1 MDKGL
6 RKRMMVFRVGRKFR
20 HDSDADSKPFEIS
33 KCINT
38 VLKKLRILL
47 IFIIVTQ
54 ILNAQ
59 WSNDPSV
66 NTTIVNTYGG
76 QVMPLAVSD
85 GKGGAI
91 IFFHERGQ
99 ELYAQRI
106 GWDGYLRWDSA
117 GVPVCTAPNPQFAEA
132 VLSDGKGGSFVVW
145 MDYREYTGSA
155 TFNLTT
161 NSLYVQRID
170 SNGVCLWQNDGV
182 LVRSFLNMEEKPT
195 YQEALAE
202 DGHGG
207 VFIIWVDRRTAESI
221 YDLGKI
227 YLQHVDSSGV
237 VLFEPDG
244 MLIGDLEDPRILSDD
259 SSGVYVF
266 RECIFGQRY
275 SYYGQPLWDQ
285 EILVDSAA
293 TCGNVVKDGHGGFI
307 YAGLRFPSLRP
318 KYIGLQRIN
327 RRGDK
332 LWNTKRL
339 YLDEPALDWSLDA
352 ISDMSSGIIIGWIE
366 EYSEKKI
373 AQRIDSLGTFLW
385 PNKGIQ
391 RLGSLKISD
400 CRSGILGPYVLH
412 DSLEKGCV
420 QRIDANG
427 NFSWGEVGAVMFQRV
442 DLISSGWGYWQ
453 FVSDLRGGGILIWD
467 ELSEVTGNIDI
478 FAQHVDSEGK
488 LGPVSAIKNINPP
501 VQVIDQ
507 FRIDSLYPNPF
518 NSTLIIKYTIHKKTN
533 INIKVYDIKGEEVTK
548 LFNGDCSPG
557 DYQIR
562 WNGTNTFGL
571 PVGNGLYILR
581 MSSPSQTISK
591 KIALIK

>member
-1 MDKGL
+1 
-6 RKRMMVFRVGRKFR
+6 MVFRVGRKFR

-66 NTTIVNTYGG
+66 NTTIVNTFGG
-76 QVMPLAVSD
+76 QVMPMAVSD

-145 MDYREYTGSA
+145 MDYREYAGSA

-170 SNGVCLWQNDGV
+170 SNGICLWQNDGV

-207 VFIIWVDRRTAESI
+207 VFIIWVDRRTAESV

-227 YLQHVDSSGV
+227 YLQHIDSTGV

-244 MLIGDLEDPRILSDD
+244 MLIGDGEDPRILSDD
-259 SSGVYVF
+259 SSGVYVL
-266 RECIFGQRY
+266 RKLKLAQRY
-275 SYYGQPLWDQ
+275 SYEGFPMWNQ
-285 EILVDSAA
+285 EVYTDSAGFSSQIA
-293 TCGNVVKDGHGGFI
+293 KDGHGGFI
-307 YAGLRFPSLRP
+307 YAGLRFPSGRP
-318 KYIGLQRIN
+318 KYIGLQRVN
-327 RRGDK
+327 RRGDR
-332 LWNTKRL
+332 LWDINRL
-339 YLDEPALDWSLDA
+339 YLDQTPRLNLRA
-352 ISDMSSGIIIGWIE
+352 ISDGESGIIFQWQKENYTNCIQKVDSSGVLKW
-366 EYSEKKI
+366 SDRWLEKGG
-373 AQRIDSLGTFLW
+373 APL
-385 PNKGIQ
+385 
-391 RLGSLKISD
+391 ISD
-400 CRSGILGPYVLH
+400 ICGGILFPDVLH

-427 NFSWGEVGAVMFQRV
+427 NFPWGKIGAVLFQRV

-453 FVSDLRGGGILIWD
+453 FVSDLKGGGILIWD

-488 LGPVSAIKNINPP
+488 LGPVLAIKNTSPP
-501 VQVIDQ
+501 EQIADQ

-518 NSTLIIKYTIHKKTN
+518 NSTVTIKYSVNLKTN

-548 LFNGDCSPG
+548 LFNGDRAPG
-557 DYQIR
+557 EYQIQ
-562 WNGTNTFGL
+562 WNGTNTCGL
-571 PVGNGLYILR
+571 LVGNGLYILR

-591 KIALIK
+591 KIVLIK